1 LYRLCRCCITNT
13 QGRRN
18 TRRARYVLLK
28 QNQDVPVT
36 LTQLRFQL
44 VEQDS
49 SIDHALCGTIN
60 AGPQLQL
67 PSDSNQNLPGS
78 IASEPL
84 LDLAMQCGKRVAI
97 GRPNLIETGNRHTS
111 RPEGLPETFEQ
122 LAEHYRLIELNLEK
136 ESERK
141 VPQTKQT
148 YAIYLRT
155 RIVPRWGGSRL
166 REIKAVA
173 VERWLCSIDDLSN
186 GTKAKIK
193 GIMSEVFQHAIRYGW
208 LNDGENPIFAVRQ
221 STKRERVTEPL
232 EAAEF
237 RALMLEL
244 PQKMRVIG
252 IMAATTGLRIS
263 EVLGLKWMD
272 IDWKALQMEVTR
284 SVVDG
289 IVGKCKTETSRR
301 PVPID
306 EFTADELLAWKCETC
321 YAASNDWVFAS
332 ERVQGRMPPWADT
345 LLDRFLQPAAKRA
358 GITKW
363 VGFHTFRH
371 TYSTL
376 LKANGEDVKVVQEL
390 MRHANI
396 STTMN
401 IYTKALTPAKREA
414 QSRVVDVLLDRSRKA
429 AEGAA

>member
-1 LYRLCRCCITNT
+1 LNRPRYQHGFFSRHKRKKGPEVWVYRWREIDAN
-13 QGRRN
+13 GKPKM
-18 TRRARYVLLK
+18 RAFV
-28 QNQDVPVT
+28 VGPVT
-36 LTQLRFQL
+36 QYSTETAAWKAVSTLR
-44 VEQDS
+44 
-49 SIDHALCGTIN
+49 
-60 AGPQLQL
+60 
-67 PSDSNQNLPGS
+67 
-78 IASEPL
+78 
-84 LDLAMQCGKRVAI
+84 LDV
-97 GRPNLIETGNRHTS
+97 NDHTS
-111 RPEGLPETFEQ
+111 RPEGVPGTFEQ
-122 LAEHYRLIELNLEK
+122 LVEHYRMIELDLEK

-141 VPQTKQT
+141 VRQTKQT
-148 YAIYLRT
+148 YDVYLKA
-155 RIVPRWGGSRL
+155 RIVPRWGGYRL
-166 REIKAVA
+166 GEIKAVA
-173 VERWLCSIDDLSN
+173 VERWLGSIGDLSN

-193 GIMSEVFQHAIRYGW
+193 GIMSEVYQHAIRYGW

-221 STKRERVTEPL
+221 SAKRTRVTEPL

-252 IMAATTGLRIS
+252 IVAATTGLRIS

-272 IDWKALQMEVTR
+272 IDWKTLQMEVTR

-289 IVGKCKTETSRR
+289 IVGRCKTETSRR

-306 EFTADELLAWKCETC
+306 EFTADELSSWKKETC
-321 YAASNDWVFAS
+321 YAKPDDWVFAS
-332 ERVQGRMPPWADT
+332 EKVQGKMPPWTDT

-363 VGFHTFRH
+363 VGFHSFRH

-401 IYTKALTPAKREA
+401 VYTKALTPAKREA
-414 QSRVVDVLLDRSRKA
+414 QSRVVDVLMDRSRKVVENA

>member
-1 LYRLCRCCITNT
+1 MRALVVGTVKQYPTETALRKAVSILRL
-13 QGRRN
+13 
-18 TRRARYVLLK
+18 
-28 QNQDVPVT
+28 DVN
-36 LTQLRFQL
+36 F
-44 VEQDS
+44 
-49 SIDHALCGTIN
+49 N
-60 AGPQLQL
+60 
-67 PSDSNQNLPGS
+67 
-78 IASEPL
+78 
-84 LDLAMQCGKRVAI
+84 
-97 GRPNLIETGNRHTS
+97 TS
-111 RPEGLPETFEQ
+111 RPEGIPDTFGK
-122 LAEHYRLIELNLEK
+122 LIEHYRTIELDLERP
-136 ESERK
+136 SERK

-148 YAIYLRT
+148 YDVYLRT
-155 RIVPRWGGSRL
+155 RIMPRWGTYGL
-166 REIKAVA
+166 REMKAVA
-173 VERWLCSIDDLSN
+173 VERWLGSIDDLSN

-193 GIMSEVFQHAIRYGW
+193 GVMSEVFQHAIRYGW
-208 LNDGENPIFAVRQ
+208 LSDGENPMFAVRQ
-221 STKRERVTEPL
+221 STKRTRVTEPL

-237 RALMLEL
+237 RALILEL
-244 PQKMRVIG
+244 SQKMRVVG
-252 IMAATTGLRIS
+252 VVAATTGLRIS
-263 EVLGLKWMD
+263 EVLGLKWKD

-306 EFTADELLAWKCETC
+306 RFTVGELLAWRKESC
-321 YAASNDWVFAS
+321 YAAQEDWVFAS

-414 QSRVVDVLLDRSRKA
+414 QSRVVDVLLDRSRNA
-429 AEGAA
+429 LEGAA

>member
-1 LYRLCRCCITNT
+1 MNRPRYQHGFFSRHRRKKGPEVWVYRWRDIDAN
-13 QGRRN
+13 GKPKM
-18 TRRARYVLLK
+18 RALVVGSVK
-28 QNQDVPVT
+28 QYSTETAAWKAVSTLRLDV
-36 LTQLRFQL
+36 
-44 VEQDS
+44 
-49 SIDHALCGTIN
+49 N
-60 AGPQLQL
+60 Y
-67 PSDSNQNLPGS
+67 
-78 IASEPL
+78 
-84 LDLAMQCGKRVAI
+84 
-97 GRPNLIETGNRHTS
+97 HTS
-111 RPEGLPETFEQ
+111 RPEGVPGTFEQ
-122 LAEHYRLIELNLEK
+122 LVAHYRMIELDLEK

-141 VPQTKQT
+141 VRQTKQT
-148 YAIYLRT
+148 YDVYLKA
-155 RIVPRWGGSRL
+155 RIVPRWGGYRL
-166 REIKAVA
+166 GEIKAVA
-173 VERWLCSIDDLSN
+173 VERWLGSIDDLSN

-193 GIMSEVFQHAIRYGW
+193 GIMSEVYQHAIRYGW

-221 STKRERVTEPL
+221 SAKRTRVTEPL

-244 PQKMRVIG
+244 PQKMRLIG
-252 IMAATTGLRIS
+252 IVAATTGLRIS

-272 IDWKALQMEVTR
+272 IDWKTLQMEVTR

-306 EFTADELLAWKCETC
+306 EFTADELLSWKKETC
-321 YAASNDWVFAS
+321 YAKPDDWVFAS
-332 ERVQGRMPPWADT
+332 EKVQGKMPPWTDT

-363 VGFHTFRH
+363 VGFHSFRH

-401 IYTKALTPAKREA
+401 VYTKALTPAKREA
-414 QSRVVDVLLDRSRKA
+414 QSRVVDVLMDRSRKVVENA
-429 AEGAA
+429 AEDAA

>member
-1 LYRLCRCCITNT
+1 VWVYRWREIDANGKPKPKALVI
-13 QGRRN
+13 GS
-18 TRRARYVLLK
+18 VK
-28 QNQDVPVT
+28 QYPTETAVWNAIST
-36 LTQLRFQL
+36 LRL
-44 VEQDS
+44 D
-49 SIDHALCGTIN
+49 IN
-60 AGPQLQL
+60 Y
-67 PSDSNQNLPGS
+67 S
-78 IASEPL
+78 
-84 LDLAMQCGKRVAI
+84 
-97 GRPNLIETGNRHTS
+97 TS
-111 RPEGLPETFEQ
+111 RPEALPETFEQ
-122 LAEHYRLIELNLEK
+122 LAKHYQLIELDLEK

-141 VPQTKQT
+141 GHQTKQT
-148 YAIYLRT
+148 YSVYLKA
-155 RIVPRWGGSRL
+155 RIVPRWGRYSL

-173 VERWLCSIDDLSN
+173 VERWLGSLDDLSN
-186 GTKAKIK
+186 GTRAKIK

-221 STKRERVTEPL
+221 STKRTRVTEPL

-237 RALMLEL
+237 RALMLKL
-244 PQKMRVIG
+244 SQKMRVIG
-252 IMAATTGLRIS
+252 ILAATTGLRIS

-272 IDWKALQMEVTR
+272 IDWKTLQMNVTR

-306 EFTADELLAWKCETC
+306 EFTADELLAWKKETC
-321 YAASNDWVFAS
+321 YAGPEDWVFAS
-332 ERVQGRMPPWADT
+332 ERVQGKMPPWADT
-345 LLDRFLQPAAKRA
+345 LLDRFLQPAAKKA
-358 GITKW
+358 GISKW

-376 LKANGEDVKVVQEL
+376 LKANNEDVKVVQEL

-414 QSRVVDVLLDRSRKA
+414 QSRVVDVLIDRSRKVVEPA
-429 AEGAA
+429 AGSAA

>member
-1 LYRLCRCCITNT
+1 MNRPRYQHGFFSRHKRKKGPEVWVYRWREIDAN
-13 QGRRN
+13 GKPKM
-18 TRRARYVLLK
+18 RAFV
-28 QNQDVPVT
+28 VGPVT
-36 LTQLRFQL
+36 QYSTETAAWKAVSTLR
-44 VEQDS
+44 
-49 SIDHALCGTIN
+49 
-60 AGPQLQL
+60 
-67 PSDSNQNLPGS
+67 
-78 IASEPL
+78 
-84 LDLAMQCGKRVAI
+84 LDV
-97 GRPNLIETGNRHTS
+97 NDHTS
-111 RPEGLPETFEQ
+111 RPEGVPGTFEQ
-122 LAEHYRLIELNLEK
+122 LVEHYRMIELDLEK

-141 VPQTKQT
+141 VRQTKQT
-148 YAIYLRT
+148 YDVYLKA
-155 RIVPRWGGSRL
+155 RIVPRWGGYRL
-166 REIKAVA
+166 GEIKAVA
-173 VERWLCSIDDLSN
+173 VERWLGSIGDLSN

-193 GIMSEVFQHAIRYGW
+193 GIMSEVYQHAIRYGW

-221 STKRERVTEPL
+221 SAKRTRVTEPL

-252 IMAATTGLRIS
+252 IVAATTGLRIS

-272 IDWKALQMEVTR
+272 IDWKTLQMEVTR

-289 IVGKCKTETSRR
+289 IVGRCKTETSRR

-306 EFTADELLAWKCETC
+306 EFTADELSSWKKETC
-321 YAASNDWVFAS
+321 YAKPDDWVFAS
-332 ERVQGRMPPWADT
+332 EKVQGKMPPWTDT

-363 VGFHTFRH
+363 VGFHSFRH

-401 IYTKALTPAKREA
+401 VYTKALTPAKREA
-414 QSRVVDVLLDRSRKA
+414 QSRVVDVLMDRSRKVVENA